1 VNYDP
6 KRPSLLFYDF
16 IGQRLWLR
24 TRWFQAG
31 IKRGL
36 LFPDRFWINPKLIR
50 AREAE
55 GKK

>member
-24 TRWFQAG
+24 TRWFQVG
-31 IKRGL
+31 IKRGF
-36 LFPDRFWINPKLIR
+36 LFPDRFWISPKLIR
-50 AREAE
+50 ARETE